1 MSDLIGLERA
11 RLGIPAA
18 GSGDERLLESL
29 ISATSRS
36 IEKVCARVF
45 GLTAFDEYPSFG
57 EVDRRILVLSRF
69 PVQSVESVRH
79 SPTSVLEV
87 SQTDTA
93 TNQQARVTVTSTG
106 LDLVRVASGV
116 RVASNLAYAT
126 NPTLGAMA
134 TAVAAQ
140 GGGWAAR
147 AVGTYALWPSADL
160 WVSPRS
166 GDTTRSAG
174 ALSCWG
180 TYAPLYLHVGEASDY
195 DWDARGSIALRNLG
209 GSIPSF
215 WFQGGAWCDPS
226 SPYRVN
232 AYRVQYTAGFA
243 EVPEDVQE
251 ACALWVQELYYVAQ
265 RDPTLTNT
273 LAAGGA
279 ASGYAAAAGMPERVR
294 LILVPYRVRNI

>member
-11 RLGIPAA
+11 KLGIPAA
-18 GSGDERLLESL
+18 GTADERLLEAL
-29 ISATSRS
+29 IGAASRG
-36 IEKVCARVF
+36 IEKYCARVF
-45 GLTAFDEYPSFG
+45 GLTAFDEYPYFG
-57 EVDRRILVLSRF
+57 EVDRRVLVLSRF

-79 SPTSVLEV
+79 SPTSVLEI

-116 RVASNLAYAT
+116 RVASTLTYAA
-126 NPTLGAMA
+126 NPTLSAMA
-134 TAVAAQ
+134 TAIVAL
-140 GGGWAAR
+140 GVGWAAR
-147 AVGTYALWPSADL
+147 TVTSYTLWPSADL
-160 WVSPRS
+160 WVTPRS

-195 DWDARGSIALRNLG
+195 DWDSRGSITLRNLG

-215 WFQGGAWCDPS
+215 WFLGDP
-226 SPYRVN
+226 PYRIN

-243 EVPEDVQE
+243 EIPADVQE
-251 ACALWVQELYYVAQ
+251 ACVLWVQELYYAAQ

-273 LAAGGA
+273 LTAGGA
-279 ASGYAAAAGMPERVR
+279 ASGYAGPQGMPARTKAM
-294 LILVPYRVRNI
+294 IDPYRVRNV

>member
-18 GSGDERLLESL
+18 VTGDERLLEAL

-36 IEKVCARVF
+36 IEKHCGRVF
-45 GLTAFDEYPSFG
+45 GLTAFDEYPYFG
-57 EVDRRILVLSRF
+57 EVDRRVLVLSRF

-79 SPTSVLEV
+79 SPASVLEI

-116 RVASNLAYAT
+116 RVASTLTYAA

-134 TAVAAQ
+134 TAVAAP

-147 AVGTYALWPSADL
+147 AVGTYSLWPSADL

-180 TYAPLYLHVGEASDY
+180 TYAPLYLHVGESSDY
-195 DWDARGSIALRNLG
+195 DWDARGSITLRNLG

-215 WFQGGAWCDPS
+215 WFQGG

-243 EVPEDVQE
+243 EIPADVQE
-251 ACALWVQELYYVAQ
+251 ACVLWVQELYYLAQ
-265 RDPTLTNT
+265 HDPSLTNSLT
-273 LAAGGA
+273 AGGA
-279 ASGYAAAAGMPERVR
+279 ATGYASPQGMPAKTKA
-294 LILVPYRVRNI
+294 IIDPYRVRNV